1 MITGSGES
9 SQLVLKHPKRAIPT
23 QKRGSEARISR
34 TDTRKLRFIAAICP
48 VFTLFFVVFRL
59 FCKLY
64 KNLQK

>member
-9 SQLVLKHPKRAIPT
+9 SQLVLKHPKRVFYPPE
-23 QKRGSEARISR
+23 RGSEARISR

-48 VFTLFFVVFRL
+48 VFTLFFVTFRL

-64 KNLQK
+64 KNL